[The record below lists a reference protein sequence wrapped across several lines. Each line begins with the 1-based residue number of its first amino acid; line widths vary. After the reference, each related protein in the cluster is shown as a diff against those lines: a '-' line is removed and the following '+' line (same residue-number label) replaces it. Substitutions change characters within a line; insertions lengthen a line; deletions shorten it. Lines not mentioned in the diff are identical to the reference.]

1 MTTYE
6 EKRAAVK
13 ESVSK
18 LLNDVTPDTVFDAIF
33 TSWRATQMG
42 EGINF
47 DEVKDAIH
55 EAFKD
60 HWPAKPGE
68 GRE

>member
-1 MTTYE
+1 MTTRE
-6 EKRAAVK
+6 EKKTAIK

-18 LLNDVTPDTVFDAIF
+18 LLNEVTPETVFDAIL
-33 TSWRATQMG
+33 TSWKKTQIG
-42 EGINF
+42 DGLNF

-60 HWPAKPGE
+60 HWPARPGNQS
-68 GRE
+68 